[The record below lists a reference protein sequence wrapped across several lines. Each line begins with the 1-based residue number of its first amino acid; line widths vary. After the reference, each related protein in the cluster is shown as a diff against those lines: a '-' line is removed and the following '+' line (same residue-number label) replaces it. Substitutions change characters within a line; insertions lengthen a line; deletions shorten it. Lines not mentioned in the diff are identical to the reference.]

1 MEYKRD
7 YKVKSR
13 KRTTLKYKR
22 HAPICT
28 LVGGIGAL
36 CLAIGLYFGT
46 DIFSDP
52 GVDVIALAPDS
63 SQYRKEVILAEN
75 SISQQVSDQKQESSQ
90 NNGASNGKPMSGDIK
105 GDWSSDSVAG
115 MKVAWTYLCN
125 IYETAGTLAT
135 VQEHYGCDCT
145 PDDFDVP
152 RKYSSSSVAFGPFQ
166 ADSKYAASTYF
177 SALANLGWPEFQAY
191 VGLSNADYMKYET
204 RKALH
209 GLMLK
214 REAESKIT
222 FFVNSADAMRA
233 SYLPEKQLVALEQTL
248 GKSREDIPDAI
259 IAGMFSCNIYCGAN
273 FGNRFIKKINASMS
287 NTEIINTLYDTRKVI
302 KNGDWPR
309 NQNER
314 QLALMMLDSNF
325 NGYAANDIPGK
336 GAVAWGA
343 NMGVPGY

>member
-22 HAPICT
+22 HKTTYT
-28 LVGGIGAL
+28 LIGGIGAL
-36 CLAIGLYFGT
+36 CLAVGLYFGT

-75 SISQQVSDQKQESSQ
+75 SISQQIAGQKEENQQTSMSG
-90 NNGASNGKPMSGDIK
+90 NKPMSGNIK
-105 GDWSSDSVAG
+105 GDWSSDSIAG

-135 VQEHYGCDCT
+135 VQGHYGCKCT
-145 PDDFDVP
+145 PDNFDVP
-152 RKYSSSSVAFGPFQ
+152 QEYGSSSVAFGPFQ
-166 ADSKYAASTYF
+166 ADSKYAASNYF
-177 SALANLGWPEFQAY
+177 STLANFGWSEFQAY

-222 FFVNSADAMRA
+222 FFVNSANAMRA

-248 GKSREDIPDAI
+248 GKTRENIPDAI

-273 FGNRFIKKINASMS
+273 FGNRFIMKINASMS
-287 NTEIINTLYDTRKVI
+287 DAEIINILYDTRKVI

-314 QLALMMLDSNF
+314 QLALLMLDPSF
-325 NGYAANDIPGK
+325 NGYAATDIPGK
-336 GAVAWGA
+336 GVVAWGVS
-343 NMGVPGY
+343 MGVPGY